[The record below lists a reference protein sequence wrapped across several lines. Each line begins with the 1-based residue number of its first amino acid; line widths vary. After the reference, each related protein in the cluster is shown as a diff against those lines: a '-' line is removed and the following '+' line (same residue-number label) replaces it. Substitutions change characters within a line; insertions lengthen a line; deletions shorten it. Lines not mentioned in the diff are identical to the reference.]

1 MSELPTIYEL
11 MARVM
16 DDVTP
21 VKKGTKHERQ
31 GYMYRGVDDVTIA
44 ADEALKKHGVIG
56 PVPELKSISYSSTEV
71 GQKRTPTR
79 IAETVV
85 EYRVYGPRGDSIA
98 TIVPGEAMDSGDKS
112 TPKAMSV
119 AYRIALLQLLR
130 IPTGEKDPSAEDYR
144 RSEPW
149 TAVELAK
156 KAVTNHRSKEK
167 LLVAYNIAKQSGL
180 LEDEALN
187 EDGKPEPLGAMI
199 IRLGEAAANA
209 PRKTARRKPLPAEG
223 PEPELKPE
231 AGEAS

>member
-1 MSELPTIYEL
+1 MSEQSTIYEL

-16 DDVTP
+16 EDVTP

-56 PVPELKSISYSSTEV
+56 PVPELKTINYSSTEV
-71 GQKRTPTR
+71 GKNRTPTR

-85 EYRVYGPRGDSIA
+85 EYRVYGPKGDSIA
-98 TIVPGEAMDSGDKS
+98 TTVPGEAMDSGDKA

-130 IPTGEKDPSAEDYR
+130 IPTGERDPAAEDYQ

-149 TAVELAK
+149 TAVALAK
-156 KAVTNHRSKEK
+156 KAVTNRRSREK
-167 LLVAYNIAKQSGL
+167 LLVAYNIAKQSGF
-180 LEDEALN
+180 LEDQVLN
-187 EDGKPEPLGAMI
+187 ESGEPEPMGEMLV
-199 IRLGEAAANA
+199 RLGEAAANA
-209 PRKTARRKPLPAEG
+209 PKKTARRQPLAET
-223 PEPELKPE
+223 PEPPLDE
-231 AGEAS
+231 AEVTVDE